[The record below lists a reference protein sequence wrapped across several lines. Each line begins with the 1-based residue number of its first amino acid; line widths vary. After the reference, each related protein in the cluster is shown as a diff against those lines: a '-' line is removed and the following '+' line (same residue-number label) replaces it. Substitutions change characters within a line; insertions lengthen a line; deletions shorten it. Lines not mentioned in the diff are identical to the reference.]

1 MLANEVI
8 RRKSKISKIVIVSF
22 NFPESAIDK
31 FDGFFKFYLAGYLI
45 DMHVTPHF
53 FFSFF
58 LRNNLLSL
66 LVERMLLGSIS

>member
-31 FDGFFKFYLAGYLI
+31 FDGFFKLYLAGYLI

-53 FFSFF
+53 FFF
-58 LRNNLLSL
+58 LLSQ
-66 LVERMLLGSIS
+66 E